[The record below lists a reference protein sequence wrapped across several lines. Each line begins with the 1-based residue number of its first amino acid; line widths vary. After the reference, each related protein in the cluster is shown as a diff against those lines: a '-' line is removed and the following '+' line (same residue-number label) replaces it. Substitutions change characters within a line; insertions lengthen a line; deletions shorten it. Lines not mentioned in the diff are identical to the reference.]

1 MSTGGLKQYVIS
13 NHRMPDYYQA
23 LGIERDATP
32 EAIRKAYR
40 SLARDKHPDK
50 GGSAEEFQVIQQ
62 AHEVLTDPERRR
74 MYDMTGSDSPGGGI
88 PQGGMAA
95 GGIPFHFM
103 PGMGPFGIPGV
114 NFDMSH
120 IFGQMFGAQAQGQG
134 GPNKTRRGGSGPNKY
149 HDIGLKLSDFYTG
162 KDIKLKFNQARRCSP
177 CSGSGADASEQCGAC
192 NGVGVRMITR
202 QIGPGMMAQT
212 RAACDVCS
220 GEGRRTL
227 RTCKSCQGKRF
238 VESEKELDIKILPGM
253 REGEQITFTGECSD
267 TLDFESPGDVVLTLR
282 RADMGVGE
290 TDEYEWKGDDLWIR
304 KTISFVES
312 VLGFTMKLN
321 DHPNGTSPT
330 FVWRG
335 GPLIHG
341 AVLQMVEGGMPRKSG
356 SKGTL
361 YIQVMITPPL
371 IVPWLPEDAAKLQS
385 VLGGEATNVT
395 DAPHLKLFS
404 AESKLV
410 VEK

>member
-1 MSTGGLKQYVIS
+1 
-13 NHRMPDYYQA
+13 MPDYYKA
-23 LGIERDATP
+23 LGVERDASAET
-32 EAIRKAYR
+32 IRKAYR

-62 AHEVLTDPERRR
+62 AHEVLTDPDRRR
-74 MYDMTGSDSPGGGI
+74 MYDMTGSDAPGAPG
-88 PQGGMAA
+88 PPGGMAA
-95 GGIPFHFM
+95 GGIPFNFM

-114 NFDMSH
+114 NFDMSQ
-120 IFGQMFGAQAQGQG
+120 IFGQMFGGG
-134 GPNKTRRGGSGPNKY
+134 GPSKTRRGGTGPNKF
-149 HDIGLKLSDFYTG
+149 HDVGLKLADFFTG
-162 KDIKLKFNQARRCSP
+162 KDIKLKFNQARRCVP
-177 CSGSGADASEQCGAC
+177 CNGSGAESSESCGGC
-192 NGVGVRMITR
+192 NGAGVRMITR

-212 RAACDVCS
+212 RAACDVCN

-238 VESEKELDIKILPGM
+238 NEREKELDIKIIPGM
-253 REGEQITFTGECSD
+253 RDGEQITFSGECSD
-267 TLDFESPGDVVLTLR
+267 TLDFDSPGDVVLTLR
-282 RADMGVGE
+282 RADMGIGE
-290 TDEYEWKGDDLWIR
+290 TDEFEWKGDDLWIR

-312 VLGFTMKLN
+312 ILGFTMTLSN
-321 DHPNGTSPT
+321 HPNGESPT

-341 AVLQMVEGGMPRKSG
+341 AVLQFSEGGMPRKSG

-361 YIQVMITPPL
+361 YVQVMITPPFTT
-371 IVPWLPEDAAKLQS
+371 PWSAEDAAKLQS
-385 VLGGEATNVT
+385 VLGGTATMVT
-395 DAPHLKLFS
+395 DSPNLTLYS